1 MPKLISGYIRGQIA
15 KHLGPH
21 VLDATLIKVAS
32 GTRTAG
38 NQSAGTNPTETSYA
52 AKGWAASYDGH
63 QIPGTLVK
71 QDDRMIALLGG
82 TIDGGVEPEVGDKI
96 MIEDPPGGEV
106 QTFRIIGGHE
116 GGRGVTRDP
125 DGAKYVCHGR
135 R

>member
-21 VLDATLIKVAS
+21 VLDATLVKVAG

-38 NQSAGTNPTETSYA
+38 NQSGGTNPTETSHA
-52 AKGWAASYDGH
+52 AKGWVKGYEAR
-63 QIPGTLVK
+63 QIDGTLVRS
-71 QDDRMIALLGG
+71 DDRMIALLGG
-82 TIDGGVEPEVGDKI
+82 TIDGDAVPEVGDKVT
-96 MIEDPPGGEV
+96 IEGDTYRIVGGRE
-106 QTFRIIGGHE
+106 
-116 GGRGVTRDP
+116 GRGVTRDP